1 MVCKISNFDLW
12 TAKHLVQASCT
23 ELTLNRQDC
32 KAKFSLATN
41 FAFPALRAWY
51 MCKTLHKVISPY
63 GPHDKICNSKWLK
76 KLFFMEVWFFS
87 DFIILWQ
94 QKNAANLLSHIV
106 YHFDCKDWKDKYFS
120 DNFIKWTYMDVTFK
134 TLCLLK
140 SEYISSFYD
149 LFCYYKFWK
158 WRLTNLEFYLYLFY
172 KLKKSQ
178 FTNSLHTS
186 VIFERERQPYWLYS
200 NSIAC

>member
-1 MVCKISNFDLW
+1 MFYLLYFFSPDKFQKSFHIQVYLETVVVFWQKYARNFVLMMVFLGQTRTGQKNTSGLAVLSGRLLKKPSLHWNSISCVFLQLPHEDGKYCQILERI
-12 TAKHLVQASCT
+12 LVVFLHS
-23 ELTLNRQDC
+23 LNRPDC

-106 YHFDCKDWKDKYFS
+106 YLFDCKDWKDKYF
-120 DNFIKWTYMDVTFK
+120 
-134 TLCLLK
+134 
-140 SEYISSFYD
+140 
-149 LFCYYKFWK
+149 FW
-158 WRLTNLEFYLYLFY
+158 
-172 KLKKSQ
+172 
-178 FTNSLHTS
+178 
-186 VIFERERQPYWLYS
+186 
-200 NSIAC
+200 

>member
-1 MVCKISNFDLW
+1 MKKKRNKEHHTLSFQCFTNRFNILMFFVLFFHGVCKISNFNLW

-94 QKNAANLLSHIV
+94 QKNAANLLSRIWLQRL
-106 YHFDCKDWKDKYFS
+106 KRQ
-120 DNFIKWTYMDVTFK
+120 TFFLIILAIEP
-134 TLCLLK
+134 T
-140 SEYISSFYD
+140 
-149 LFCYYKFWK
+149 
-158 WRLTNLEFYLYLFY
+158 
-172 KLKKSQ
+172 
-178 FTNSLHTS
+178 
-186 VIFERERQPYWLYS
+186 
-200 NSIAC
+200 

>member
-1 MVCKISNFDLW
+1 MKIKKVSDLLDDIAPLGSLCKDGKYCQILERI
-12 TAKHLVQASCT
+12 LVVFLHS
-23 ELTLNRQDC
+23 LNRPDC

-106 YHFDCKDWKDKYFS
+106 YLGIWLQRLKRQIFFL
-120 DNFIKWTYMDVTFK
+120 IILAIEPTWTW
-134 TLCLLK
+134 LLK
-140 SEYISSFYD
+140 
-149 LFCYYKFWK
+149 LFVY
-158 WRLTNLEFYLYLFY
+158 
-172 KLKKSQ
+172 
-178 FTNSLHTS
+178 
-186 VIFERERQPYWLYS
+186 
-200 NSIAC
+200 